1 MNYFIIP
8 GNPPAVHFY
17 EQWGKEI
24 IAKEPTAKVRVSH
37 YPRLAK
43 NPNSESA
50 MKEVLTAHREQ
61 LIAFYNETNSPISII
76 GHSLGGNI
84 GLKILHED
92 MNEVIKK
99 VILLHPFLRSP
110 EKNGHL
116 ILKAAAFFYG
126 KETLQSALIKNRK
139 FLEYLSKDLPH
150 VTNEEIEKS
159 FHLAK
164 HESITIATDRSP
176 INIHQEKRDKVSVF
190 YSLKDTWCTVG
201 VIKELREQVKLFEC
215 SEPHDF
221 ITSQLH
227 RQSLFAKI
235 LTTI

>member
-8 GNPPAVHFY
+8 GNPPALHFY
-17 EQWGKEI
+17 EEWAKEI
-24 IAKEPTAKVRVSH
+24 ITKEPTAKVRVSH

-43 NPNSESA
+43 NSNSESA
-50 MKEVLTAHREQ
+50 MNEVLAAHREQ

-110 EKNGHL
+110 EKNGQI

-126 KETLQSALIKNRK
+126 KDFLQSAIIKNRK
-139 FLEYLSKDLPH
+139 YLEYLSESLPH

-176 INIHQEKRDKVSVF
+176 IHIHQEKRDKVSVF
-190 YSLKDTWCTVG
+190 YSLKDTWCPLG
-201 VIKELREQVKLFEC
+201 VINELREQVKLFEC
-215 SEPHDF
+215 TEPHDF
-221 ITSQLH
+221 VTSKIH
-227 RQSLFAKI
+227 RQSLYNKI
-235 LTTI
+235 ITAI